1 MKMRKKKFRGEG
13 KNPRAGSTCAGR
25 RLPLAEQ
32 LCGLEGRQD
41 EEERKDR
48 SLGEGGSSAR
58 REIRERRSSLG
69 CQACGRH
76 GEGNE
81 RGMKGQRRE
90 RERRSN
96 HVQRCQRFPSS
107 RQEETHFQQKWER
120 ATQHFKCFGAAVI
133 SSIWFRKKLKRTPD
147 EQVEIRVFFF
157 VAPERELFFESAPV
171 KCPAAIHGP
180 AKAKKKKK
188 KKKTTAALPRTTFF
202 YLHVST

>member
-1 MKMRKKKFRGEG
+1 
-13 KNPRAGSTCAGR
+13 
-25 RLPLAEQ
+25 
-32 LCGLEGRQD
+32 
-41 EEERKDR
+41 
-48 SLGEGGSSAR
+48 
-58 REIRERRSSLG
+58 
-69 CQACGRH
+69 
-76 GEGNE
+76 
-81 RGMKGQRRE
+81 MKGQRRE

-188 KKKTTAALPRTTFF
+188 KKKRLLPFHEPPFSTCMFLPEQRRRRRLYPFRQGGRISRT
-202 YLHVST
+202 